1 MRTVLY
7 RRFGIIDEFL
17 ICTTQQNKII
27 TCISSSICGNFYSL
41 IWWGMRY
48 VQCSRILSF
57 SIIYIFDTNAKY
69 HIYHSIDL
77 FIRKRTYV
85 VVFFNFVHGN
95 IKWAWTFHLYFTNV
109 FRNNF
114 NKKNASFTSHQMVWE
129 QSLRKLLLS
138 KIWNGLV
145 FETQNNAD
153 VFFFFGIAFIVGS
166 WLFDSKSDLKC
177 T

>member
-114 NKKNASFTSHQMVWE
+114 NKKKRFFYVSP
-129 QSLRKLLLS
+129 
-138 KIWNGLV
+138 NGLGAKFAKV
-145 FETQNNAD
+145 IVVQNMEWTSVWNTKQCRRI
-153 VFFFFGIAFIVGS
+153 FFFRNSVYC
-166 WLFDSKSDLKC
+166 W
-177 T
+177 